1 MIELLFRL
9 RNAISPVTALIIP
22 GYVQLRSMSA
32 HFARPKDKHDGIH
45 EAVLRVLER
54 ERQGPDDF
62 KGQGLPKAYCAAV
75 GAHDEVELHRPKA
88 ARAGVVQ
95 RVLTHASSHPSTG
108 GGPAGHVTTIAD
120 MFAATGLVRADIVCA
135 K

>member
-75 GAHDEVELHRPKA
+75 GAHDEVELRCSCSWSNNLLA
-88 ARAGVVQ
+88 AQ
-95 RVLTHASSHPSTG
+95 CMIFLQLYS
-108 GGPAGHVTTIAD
+108 
-120 MFAATGLVRADIVCA
+120 FL
-135 K
+135 